1 MDGPSTTIF
10 ALLCSP
16 LLSSREQSRPRTRA
30 VRILTVEASTL
41 LKALLITRISP
52 LSACNRALSA
62 AKLFKLSISNSY
74 VLQLHAQYN
83 IPFLAMAGRVGIH
96 LCGLWLIL
104 FKSLTRISHHRET
117 NKGIYRSFLQLYP
130 PCNRILRSKVTHQV
144 VCEQSIAKNIKKT
157 DEGNPWRN
165 WKIRIFGLTEAGEE
179 YQLKF
184 VDYVEYIMH
193 PSFTNPRRSEYALFG
208 LCERLGRSDKNC
220 KPDWRIDGICSWRI
234 EQTSGFIFQ
243 RKPPF
248 TLQEKGWGEFDLKIV
263 LHFPNEIT
271 EPQTIDFDLNFKQ
284 ERYEVTQVLVG
295 SSVYFIG
302 FRCMIGQ
309 PKLALDCAFT
319 NRTQS
324 ISQTFE
330 ESPEL
335 TQVLSLTENLPR
347 PEPPTPT
354 PTTSKKR
361 RNSAT
366 KANIVMGTRGSSLDA
381 TSGKKNRKPA
391 SAYPTPAGGAS
402 GHMSDSQSP
411 TTPSL
416 SDVSASPDAE
426 MGGSRVPKGVNMD
439 LLADML
445 QNLEGED
452 LWELQRI
459 VNENKTE
466 EMHISEDE
474 GQSELVMDLYTLGE
488 NLLRK
493 LWDFT
498 SVSMQRKKHRDG

>member
-1 MDGPSTTIF
+1 
-10 ALLCSP
+10 
-16 LLSSREQSRPRTRA
+16 
-30 VRILTVEASTL
+30 
-41 LKALLITRISP
+41 
-52 LSACNRALSA
+52 
-62 AKLFKLSISNSY
+62 
-74 VLQLHAQYN
+74 
-83 IPFLAMAGRVGIH
+83 MAGR
-96 LCGLWLIL
+96 
-104 FKSLTRISHHRET
+104 
-117 NKGIYRSFLQLYP
+117 
-130 PCNRILRSKVTHQV
+130 V

-184 VDYVEYIMH
+184 
-193 PSFTNPRRSEYALFG
+193 
-208 LCERLGRSDKNC
+208 
-220 KPDWRIDGICSWRI
+220 
-234 EQTSGFIFQ
+234 
-243 RKPPF
+243 
-248 TLQEKGWGEFDLKIV
+248 FDLKIV

-295 SSVYFIG
+295 SS
-302 FRCMIGQ
+302 
-309 PKLALDCAFT
+309 
-319 NRTQS
+319 
-324 ISQTFE
+324 
-330 ESPEL
+330 L

-366 KANIVMGTRGSSLDA
+366 KANIVMGARGSSLDA

-426 MGGSRVPKGVNMD
+426 MGGSRVPK
-439 LLADML
+439 
-445 QNLEGED
+445 
-452 LWELQRI
+452 
-459 VNENKTE
+459 
-466 EMHISEDE
+466 
-474 GQSELVMDLYTLGE
+474 
-488 NLLRK
+488 
-493 LWDFT
+493 
-498 SVSMQRKKHRDG
+498 